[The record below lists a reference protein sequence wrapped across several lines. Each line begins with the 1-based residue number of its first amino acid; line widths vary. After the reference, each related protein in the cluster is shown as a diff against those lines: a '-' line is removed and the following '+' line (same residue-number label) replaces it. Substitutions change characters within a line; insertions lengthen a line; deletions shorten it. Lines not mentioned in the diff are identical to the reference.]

1 MGSDNMGKMNFRR
14 AALNDLEE
22 ILRLLS
28 EDELGSRRELLT
40 PGKIPAVY
48 QAAFADISSDPNQAL
63 MVVERQGK
71 IIGTCHLTFM
81 PSLTFQGAKRMN
93 IEAVRVDQSSRSQGI
108 GAWMIEQSIKIAQK
122 KMCKIVQLT
131 TNKKRRAAKRFY
143 EKLGF
148 QASHEGMKL
157 YL

>member
-1 MGSDNMGKMNFRR
+1 MGKMDFRR
-14 AALNDLEE
+14 AERNDLQD
-22 ILRLLS
+22 IIRLLS
-28 EDELGSRRELLT
+28 EDELGSQRELFT
-40 PGKIPAVY
+40 PGMIPSTY
-48 QAAFADISSDPNQAL
+48 WAAFADISSDPNQAL
-63 MVVERQGK
+63 MVVESQGK

-93 IEAVRVDQSSRSQGI
+93 IEAVRLDPSFRGQGI
-108 GAWMIEQSIKIAQK
+108 GAWMIEQSIKIAQQ

-131 TNKKRRAAKRFY
+131 TNKKRPAAKKFY

-157 YL
+157 QL